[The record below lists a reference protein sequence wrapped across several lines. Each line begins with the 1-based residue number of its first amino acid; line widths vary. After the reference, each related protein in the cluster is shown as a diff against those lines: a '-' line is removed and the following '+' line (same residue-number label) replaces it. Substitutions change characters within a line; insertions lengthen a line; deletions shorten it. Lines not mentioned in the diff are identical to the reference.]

1 MNQKLINFTEN
12 KKNINKIVDE
22 IINIYFPKL
31 KKENIEYKFD
41 INKDGEIKEKTS
53 NTVFQFDTEENTQLD
68 TFKKMLLNDD
78 NDISKSEAEEI
89 NQIITKFLTKISN
102 HINKN
107 HNNEIKNIIRKYIIP
122 SASEKLIPLSDI
134 QIKTIDIIDY
144 SYLPINA
151 KKLLRFGKEENISPE
166 ENKEIIK
173 LLYKKIE
180 DNPEKDIK
188 EIFESEK
195 MVNPLLE
202 KINNVQL
209 GNQYLY
215 EINISLFVDYSFNK
229 KEALKEIKKN
239 KKNIESD

>member
-1 MNQKLINFTEN
+1 MNQKLINFIEN

-31 KKENIEYKFD
+31 QKNNIEYEFD
-41 INKDGEIKEKTS
+41 INRDGEIKEKTS
-53 NTVFQFDTEENTQLD
+53 NTVLQFDTEENTQLD
-68 TFKKMLLNDD
+68 TFKKILLDD
-78 NDISKSEAEEI
+78 DNNDISKSEAEET
-89 NQIITKFLTKISN
+89 NQMITKFLTKISN
-102 HINKN
+102 YINEN
-107 HNNEIKNIIRKYIIP
+107 YINEIKNIIRKYVIP
-122 SASEKLIPLSDI
+122 STSEELIPLSNI

-151 KKLLRFGKEENISPE
+151 KKLLRFIKKEDVSQEENQ
-166 ENKEIIK
+166 EIIK

-180 DNPEKDIK
+180 NNPEKDIK

-209 GNQYLY
+209 GDQYLY
-215 EINISLFVDYSFNK
+215 EINISLFIDYSFNK
-229 KEALKEIKKN
+229 AEALKEIKKH
-239 KKNIESD
+239 